1 MPNEVL
7 IFYNTA
13 VSILKM
19 MDAFNESI
27 NLNKI
32 ASNSVEHILGL
43 LIIISRKK
51 HIYDEI
57 NWNN

>member
-1 MPNEVL
+1 MLNEVL
-7 IFYNTA
+7 IVIFYNTA

-19 MDAFNESI
+19 MDSFNESI

-57 NWNN
+57 N